1 MRWSLYPEA
10 FSRHEIWRHNSVN
23 KSQVLDP
30 VSAPKRKPSPHS
42 CLSVGQLQRSRLPR
56 RAGSLYGSALAQH
69 QVQHQAPHTPRHA
82 ACRTGM
88 WWVVRNSSIQ
98 SLDYRNGTSPLAPP
112 TYIAGF
118 SSYLDVQA
126 GASPHW
132 VHCVLLGSLLTTV
145 AVQPGRCRR
154 FIGTLL
160 ARTRFAPRTLRMVQ
174 RTRSSEE
181 MKVTPLILGTTMGSC
196 GK

>member
-1 MRWSLYPEA
+1 MTPVLNEVEDASILKTGSDARYRRPLLWLPRAPVSPPRSGLSRSDFVLWPTA
-10 FSRHEIWRHNSVN
+10 DQRVHRGMSATDQSRH
-23 KSQVLDP
+23 
-30 VSAPKRKPSPHS
+30 
-42 CLSVGQLQRSRLPR
+42 
-56 RAGSLYGSALAQH
+56 QH
-69 QVQHQAPHTPRHA
+69 PIPAPHTLPHRPRHA

-132 VHCVLLGSLLTTV
+132 VHCVLLGSLLTTWH
-145 AVQPGRCRR
+145 
-154 FIGTLL
+154 LH
-160 ARTRFAPRTLRMVQ
+160 
-174 RTRSSEE
+174 
-181 MKVTPLILGTTMGSC
+181 ILKFRIWLCT
-196 GK
+196 

>member
-1 MRWSLYPEA
+1 MRET
-10 FSRHEIWRHNSVN
+10 RT
-23 KSQVLDP
+23 
-30 VSAPKRKPSPHS
+30 
-42 CLSVGQLQRSRLPR
+42 
-56 RAGSLYGSALAQH
+56 YGSARGAAGNSRPYRKPGPTADQRVQRSMSATDQSRHQH
-69 QVQHQAPHTPRHA
+69 PIPAPHTPPHRPRHA

-160 ARTRFAPRTLRMVQ
+160 ARIRFAPRTLRMEHKETKK
-174 RTRSSEE
+174 RMSCRRS
-181 MKVTPLILGTTMGSC
+181 
-196 GK
+196 

>member
-1 MRWSLYPEA
+1 MAAPERFA
-10 FSRHEIWRHNSVN
+10 ESQIPLAPRAPSIHGCTRTLRRKSDSSCTAGAVRTWPTADQRVHRGMSATDQSRH
-23 KSQVLDP
+23 
-30 VSAPKRKPSPHS
+30 
-42 CLSVGQLQRSRLPR
+42 
-56 RAGSLYGSALAQH
+56 QH
-69 QVQHQAPHTPRHA
+69 PIPAPHTPPHRPRHA

-160 ARTRFAPRTLRMVQ
+160 ARIKYAARTSGMEDKDR
-174 RTRSSEE
+174 RSESLVVADWLTA
-181 MKVTPLILGTTMGSC
+181 KN
-196 GK
+196 